1 MNNVTLIG
9 RLTADPE
16 SVEYE
21 SEGGGHGSLA
31 KFRLAV
37 DRGASDGTDFIP
49 VAAFGPTASAILDYC
64 AKGRQVAV
72 TGTLRSSEWTRDDGT
87 TGYGL
92 EVTAH
97 QVDFLAKPKTGD

>member
-16 SVEYE
+16 SVEYDNDGE
-21 SEGGGHGSLA
+21 HGNLA

-37 DRGASDGTDFIP
+37 DRGPDATDFVP
-49 VAAFGPTASAILDYC
+49 VTAFGKTAAAVLDYC
-64 AKGRQVAV
+64 SKGRQVAI

-87 TGYGL
+87 TAYGL
-92 EVTAH
+92 EVIANK
-97 QVDFLAKPKTGD
+97 VDFLAKPKDTAE